1 MAYDLTAV
9 LTLRDNYTNR
19 MRTIIAQTKQMQRTT
34 AMLSRTVGVLG
45 PALASTATVGV
56 GAVGALSASLAAAG
70 AGALAYGVVAT
81 SALTKVFDA
90 SEELEKIQQKID
102 QADTVKERVAAQKEL
117 AALYKGMSLAQ
128 RGALTDLQEF
138 KSFWGGFVKQFEKP
152 IFKAFSE
159 GLNALQTVFTKLQPT
174 ILNVANAVVKLMQG
188 FNSAL
193 GSSGATKF
201 FEWLE
206 TNAARSLTNFT
217 QMATNTLSGVLS
229 LFQAFAPLGASMET
243 SLLGI
248 TQRFREWAESLSGT
262 QGFKDFVA
270 YVQENGPKLWNSL
283 KNIGNTII
291 NVSAALLPMGQL
303 VLTVVDNIT
312 SFAEKITSSKE
323 ALIGIGAA
331 IVTFRAGLATLTII
345 QTVNT
350 LLAAYR
356 AGTLLATA
364 AQLGFNVA
372 LLANPIGLVIAA
384 ISALVGIGVVL
395 YRNWDTVKAK
405 AISLWNSMGVL
416 RSVLTNLPGPFGAI
430 VSAGI
435 RIMSNWGAIK
445 AKAASV
451 FGAVKGWI
459 DGVISKW
466 NSFKSAVTSFKMPSI
481 KLPSIGSIK
490 AGLGGGKKDGSH
502 YHGLGRVPSNGYR
515 AVLHKD
521 EAVLDRKQAKAWR
534 SGQSGGSGGNV
545 IIQGNTF
552 TVREEADINKIASV
566 LARQI
571 YLAGEAGA

>member
-9 LTLRDNYTNR
+9 LTLRDNYTSR
-19 MRTIIAQTKQMQRTT
+19 MRTIIAQTKQMQRTSNLLAGGVVGLGSTLT
-34 AMLSRTVGVLG
+34 ATSAVGV
-45 PALASTATVGV
+45 A
-56 GAVGALSASLAAAG
+56 AVGALGASFAAAG

-81 SALTKVFDA
+81 SALTKVFESAD
-90 SEELEKIQQKID
+90 EVDKIQKKID
-102 QADTVKERVAAQKEL
+102 QADTVKERIKAQQEL
-117 AALYKGMSLAQ
+117 AALYKDMSTEQ
-128 RGALTDLQEF
+128 KGALTNLQEF
-138 KSFWGGFVKQFEKP
+138 KSFWGGFVKDFEKP
-152 IFKAFSE
+152 IFKAFAE
-159 GLNALQTVFTKLQPT
+159 GLTAAQTVLTKLKPT
-174 ILNVANAVVKLMQG
+174 ISSVADTVVRLMQG
-188 FNSAL
+188 FNGAL

-206 TNAARSLTNFT
+206 TNASRSLTNFSLV
-217 QMATNTLSGVLS
+217 AGNTIAGIGS
-229 LFQAFAPLGASMET
+229 LLQAFTPLGISMEN
-243 SLLGI
+243 SLVGL
-248 TQRFREWAESLSGT
+248 TQRFREWAASLSGT

-270 YVQENGPKLWNSL
+270 YVQENGPKLWDSL

-291 NVSAALLPMGQL
+291 NVSTALAPFGSI

-405 AISLWNSMGVL
+405 AQQLWSKFGSLITKILAFS
-416 RSVLTNLPGPFGAI
+416 GPIGALI
-430 VSAGI
+430 AAGI
-435 RIMSNWGAIK
+435 KLCGNWDTIK
-445 AKAASV
+445 AKAGAV
-451 FGAVKGWI
+451 FGAVGKWI
-459 DGVISKW
+459 DGVKAKF
-466 NSFKSAVTSFKMPSI
+466 NGFVSAVKSFKMPSF
-481 KLPSIGSIK
+481 KMPSIGSIK
-490 AGLGGGKKDGSH
+490 AGMGGGKKDKSS
-502 YHGLGRVPSNGYR
+502 YHGESYVPRNGMMYRLHQGERVLTKKENR
-515 AVLHKD
+515 
-521 EAVLDRKQAKAWR
+521 QFAKGAGN
-534 SGQSGGSGGNV
+534 SVVINMGGM
-545 IIQGNTF
+545 
-552 TVREEADINKIASV
+552 TVREEADIDKFASA
-566 LARQI
+566 LARKI